1 MSPFDLSVLFFLQL
15 AVILAVCRLS
25 GWIFRHFGQPQ
36 VVSEMIAGVA
46 LGPSLLGWLAPGV
59 SAALFP
65 AESKPI
71 LFAVCQLGLVL
82 YMFLIGVEF
91 DFELIRS
98 RVRSAAA
105 VSLAGIAAPF
115 ALGMVI
121 AWSLAGDTTLFS
133 AQTTPVQ
140 AMLFMGAAMSITAFP
155 MLARII
161 FEQGFARTPLG
172 TLALAAGSIDDVM
185 AWT

>member
-1 MSPFDLSVLFFLQL
+1 MSPFDLSVLFFLQM
-15 AVILAVCRLS
+15 AVILATCRVAGLV
-25 GWIFRHFGQPQ
+25 FRHLGQPQ
-36 VVSEMIAGVA
+36 VVSEMIAGVL

-65 AESKPI
+65 PESKPI

-98 RVRSAAA
+98 RLRSAAA

-115 ALGMVI
+115 ALGMAI
-121 AWSLAGDTTLFS
+121 AWQISGDTTLFS
-133 AQTTPVQ
+133 AKTTPTQ
-140 AMLFMGAAMSITAFP
+140 AMLFMGAAMAITGPKLRA
-155 MLARII
+155 
-161 FEQGFARTPLG
+161 
-172 TLALAAGSIDDVM
+172 ALR
-185 AWT
+185 